1 MFYGL
6 FIFQVNKT
14 NVGISTD
21 TKEVTS
27 DSQKSSSMSSGFP
40 ANYGNMRSRN
50 TDSMSPTST
59 LTSLCEDADSG
70 NSHILSNGL
79 YIIKHGPYNLI

>member
-14 NVGISTD
+14 NIGASTD
-21 TKEVTS
+21 AKGVTS
-27 DSQKSSSMSSGFP
+27 DSQNGSSVSSGFP
-40 ANYGNMRSRN
+40 ANYSNMPSGSA
-50 TDSMSPTST
+50 DSMSPTST

-70 NSHILSNGL
+70 NSDIVSNG
-79 YIIKHGPYNLI
+79 